1 MINIVNEGV
10 TYSEAEFLEKIKID
24 INFKNKLNNLKMEK
38 YFKEQLDLNPLLTQ
52 EMIDKG
58 QIKMY
63 EYFNND
69 KIQAN
74 DMLLFAWVR
83 INETEDYDFMQ
94 LTKRHFNQI
103 EFDSYL
109 LEDTVFPVIKII
121 KNKS

>member
-83 INETEDYDFMQ
+83 INETEDYDFMH